1 VIAHRLTTLIN
12 ADEII
17 VIRDGRIAE
26 RGTHSGLLAKQGLY
40 AQMWNRQREATE
52 AEERA
57 RAAANDPEGF
67 VKRGLPAAE

>member
-1 VIAHRLTTLIN
+1 MARSPN
-12 ADEII
+12 AAPTGCSAS
-17 VIRDGRIAE
+17 R
-26 RGTHSGLLAKQGLY
+26 GLY

-57 RAAANDPEGF
+57 RQAANDAEGF